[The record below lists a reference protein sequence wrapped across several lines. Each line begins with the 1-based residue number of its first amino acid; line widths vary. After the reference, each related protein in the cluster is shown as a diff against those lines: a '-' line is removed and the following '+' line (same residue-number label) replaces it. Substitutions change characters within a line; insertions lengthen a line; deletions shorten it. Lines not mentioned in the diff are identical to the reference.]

1 MSEPA
6 AVSPLVPADLYAGD
20 TREAI
25 ERYVDILRTRGIEW
39 GLLGPREGDRIFSRH
54 VLNSVAVESLIPR
67 GVDVVDVGS
76 GAGLPGI
83 PLAIVRPDLH
93 VTLLE
98 PLLRRVTFLEQSL
111 HELGLADRIEVVRG
125 RAEELR
131 KRHFDVVTCRA
142 VAPLERLLGWT
153 APLFLPDGELLALKG
168 SSAADEIDDAARALD
183 RRRLTAEVLQ
193 VRASAAAEP
202 TSVVR
207 VRKA

>member
-54 VLNSVAVESLIPR
+54 VLNSVAVESLIPQ